1 MSWGKNNKSNNP
13 WGAGPSGPSGGGGN
27 SGGGGGNGG
36 PNAPDFEA
44 VLRQAQEQFQ
54 RMFGGGNGGGAGPDS
69 SRLLGLVVMVLVG
82 LWFSTGIY
90 KVEPE
95 EQGVILRFGAYHRL
109 ADPGLNYHLP
119 LPLERVIKVPVTT
132 IERVEVGTR
141 TAVAGRSGQA
151 GRNVPEE
158 SLMLTGDENI
168 VDIDFEVQW
177 KVRDPSKFLFSVREP
192 EATVKSVAESA
203 MREVVGRTPIAK
215 VLTEGR
221 ASIETEARTIMQQ
234 VLDNYGA
241 GIDIVRLQMREVQPP
256 SAVID
261 AFRDV
266 QTARADRER
275 ARNEAET
282 YRNDIIPRARGE
294 AARILQ
300 EAEAYQ
306 QQVVAR
312 AEGEAGRFVSVV
324 EKYKLA
330 KDVTRRRLYLET
342 MEDTLKGMNKII
354 IDRKAAGGMVPY
366 LPLNELKPQKEKAA
380 GQ

>member
-1 MSWGKNNKSNNP
+1 MSWGKNNQTPNP
-13 WGAGPSGPSGGGGN
+13 WGGSPLGGGSGGN
-27 SGGGGGNGG
+27 QPPHDMDEAIRQLQERFKSIFPGGGGG
-36 PNAPDFEA
+36 E
-44 VLRQAQEQFQ
+44 
-54 RMFGGGNGGGAGPDS
+54 S
-69 SRLLGLVVMVLVG
+69 SRLIVLAIAVLVAF
-82 LWFSTGIY
+82 WFSTGIY

-95 EQGVILRFGAYHRL
+95 EQGVILRFGAFHRI

-119 LPLERVIKVPVTT
+119 IPLERVLKVPVTRV
-132 IERVEVGTR
+132 ERVEVGTR
-141 TAVAGRSGQA
+141 SSAANRTSAAGVRKI
-151 GRNVPEE
+151 PEE

-177 KVRDPSKFLFSVREP
+177 KVREPSKFLFNIREP

-203 MREVVGRTPIAK
+203 MREVVGRTKIAS

-221 ASIETEARTIMQQ
+221 ASIEQEARGIMQN
-234 VLDNYGA
+234 VLDSYDA

-282 YRNDIIPRARGE
+282 YRNDIIPRARGD
-294 AARILQ
+294 AQKILQ
-300 EAEAYQ
+300 DAEAYQ
-306 QQVVAR
+306 QQVVAK
-312 AEGEAGRFVSVV
+312 AQGEAGRFISVY
-324 EKYKLA
+324 EKYKVS

-342 MEDTLKGMNKII
+342 MEELLKGMNKII
-354 IDRKAAGGMVPY
+354 IDKKAGGGIVPY
-366 LPLNELKPQKEKAA
+366 LPLNELNRKVGSQ
-380 GQ
+380 

>member
-1 MSWGKNNKSNNP
+1 MSWGKNNQTPNP
-13 WGAGPSGPSGGGGN
+13 WGGSPLGGGSGGNQPPHDMDEAIRQLQERFKNMFPGGE
-27 SGGGGGNGG
+27 S
-36 PNAPDFEA
+36 PRLIVLAFA
-44 VLRQAQEQFQ
+44 VLFA
-54 RMFGGGNGGGAGPDS
+54 
-69 SRLLGLVVMVLVG
+69 

-95 EQGVILRFGAYHRL
+95 EQGVILRFGAFHRI

-119 LPLERVIKVPVTT
+119 IPFERVLKVPVTRV
-132 IERVEVGTR
+132 ERVEVGTR
-141 TAVAGRSGQA
+141 SVVAGRNSSA
-151 GRNVPEE
+151 GARKIPEE

-177 KVRDPSKFLFSVREP
+177 KVREPSKFLFNIREP
-192 EATVKSVAESA
+192 EQTVKSVAESA
-203 MREVVGRTPIAK
+203 MREVVGRTKIAS

-221 ASIETEARTIMQQ
+221 SAVELEAKSIMQT
-234 VLDNYGA
+234 VLNNYDA

-256 SAVID
+256 AAVID

-294 AARILQ
+294 AEKIIQ
-300 EAEAYQ
+300 DAEAYQ
-306 QQVVAR
+306 QQVVAK
-312 AEGEAGRFVSVV
+312 AKGEAGRFMSVY
-324 EKYKLA
+324 EKYKVS

-342 MEDTLKGMNKII
+342 MEELLKGMNKII
-354 IDRKAAGGMVPY
+354 IDKKASGGVVPY
-366 LPLNELKPQKEKAA
+366 LPLNELNKKA